1 MIPLGDEQF
10 LEQQH
15 VLHCTICSGRR
26 SHVQVR
32 MAQCLEKTRK
42 MESWESRGISKAG
55 VFLVGG
61 FGGDGDF
68 ISLTKWFGM
77 TWKKVVEPMFNDM
90 FLSESQ
96 VWHYESQVLKV
107 CVCNAHCAWR
117 WPGLLEFIVSFCCET
132 GLWQFFGVLLKCFNW
147 LWSHKLLHHIF

>member
-1 MIPLGDEQF
+1 MDNFPALIAYLLYTGDMYIIYIYVYTEHHAANNKTSQPKHNKHCKTPVNFPKKTCGALIRFFLGEMIQFDYIIVFRWVETINQFCDSLGDEQF

-68 ISLTKWFGM
+68 KSLT
-77 TWKKVVEPMFNDM
+77 T
-90 FLSESQ
+90 
-96 VWHYESQVLKV
+96 
-107 CVCNAHCAWR
+107 
-117 WPGLLEFIVSFCCET
+117 
-132 GLWQFFGVLLKCFNW
+132 
-147 LWSHKLLHHIF
+147 